1 VTRSESDT
9 RERLLAAAE
18 RLLLESG
25 YEKVSIRAVCTAAE
39 VNPAAV
45 HYHFGSKD
53 ALVVALLESRLAPLW
68 ESSMDELARRSA
80 GVAECVAAVI
90 EPLVD
95 LAADPAGRLYL
106 RLLARL
112 VQSRRDIGWTARWFS
127 LAPFVALLRRQ
138 CPSIGEREARSRW
151 LLAFDLILGRFG
163 APLAADRV
171 LPPDEVATLR
181 AFVTAGLC
189 AATTDARTDAAAG
202 SPPTGRRHGS
212 ANRRDLE

>member
-1 VTRSESDT
+1 MSRSEPDT
-9 RERLLAAAE
+9 RERLLSAAE

-53 ALVVALLESRLAPLW
+53 ALVVALLQSRLAPLW
-68 ESSMDELARRSA
+68 ESSMDGLARRSA

-90 EPLVD
+90 EPLVS
-95 LAADPAGRLYL
+95 LAADPTGRLHL

-112 VQSRRDIGWTARWFS
+112 VQSRRDLGWTARWFS
-127 LAPFVALLRRQ
+127 LDPFVELLREQ
-138 CPSIGEREARSRW
+138 CPWVGEREARARW

-163 APLAADRV
+163 APLAGDHILSPHA
-171 LPPDEVATLR
+171 VATLR
-181 AFVTAGLC
+181 DFVTAGLC
-189 AATTDARTDAAAG
+189 STPTDLRT
-202 SPPTGRRHGS
+202 SPLE
-212 ANRRDLE
+212 NR